1 MNALNW
7 KLKSTLLNHSYLV
20 CLRSDNRAI
29 YTQVKLNDIISNKNW
44 VDFFVTEDKAIDIFS
59 WLKYQKWDW
68 QQQRVI
74 SVQMGAFGSLRIEKN
89 LEKEKIN
96 DMTYQLD
103 AEDESLP
110 PSRPLKVEQETDK

>member
-7 KLKSTLLNHSYLV
+7 KLKSTLQNHSYLV

-74 SVQMGAFGSLRIEKN
+74 SVQMGAFGSLRGLK
-89 LEKEKIN
+89 KI
-96 DMTYQLD
+96 L
-103 AEDESLP
+103 
-110 PSRPLKVEQETDK
+110 RKKK